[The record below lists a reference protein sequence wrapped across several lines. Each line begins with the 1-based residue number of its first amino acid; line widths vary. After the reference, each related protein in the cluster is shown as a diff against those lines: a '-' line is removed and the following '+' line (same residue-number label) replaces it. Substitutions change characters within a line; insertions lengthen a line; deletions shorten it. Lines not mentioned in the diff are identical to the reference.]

1 MPTTFGTDNPSHGHK
16 RPQKFPRLSK
26 PVELLR
32 PSYDTVVIGSGYGGG
47 VAASRL
53 ARGGQSV
60 CVLERGRERWRAFLL
75 AFLLRMSSTILI
87 AEISLSAGEYPSTLP
102 EVLPNLH
109 VQGKLAMGNVKGKY
123 VETGDPLGL
132 FRLLLGDGQNVF
144 VGNGQYTIC
153 FIHIPT
159 RR

>member
-1 MPTTFGTDNPSHGHK
+1 MQLEISDTHAVQIYDIELSLTFSSLSSLMANEQRDSRRLFHSVNGNSLFEMPTTFGADNPSHGHN

-60 CVLERGRERWRAFLL
+60 CVLERGRERWRAFLP
-75 AFLLRMSSTILI
+75 RMSST
-87 AEISLSAGEYPSTLP
+87 T
-102 EVLPNLH
+102 
-109 VQGKLAMGNVKGKY
+109 
-123 VETGDPLGL
+123 
-132 FRLLLGDGQNVF
+132 
-144 VGNGQYTIC
+144 
-153 FIHIPT
+153 
-159 RR
+159 